1 VVCVLDLVELDE
13 LALEL
18 VAGVD
23 AAGRPLA
30 GASVNEHADPTPWL
44 RGGELLMMD
53 GLELR
58 RSKRHIDAY
67 VDRIV
72 AAGVAALAIGIGENL
87 PFARVPRL
95 LANACE
101 VAGLPLVKVPSTTPF
116 AQVSEAVFSRL
127 TQERFGEAPMMVET
141 QRALTRA
148 AAKPAS
154 SPLVVATL
162 ARLTGLLV
170 MLCDTEAGLL
180 TASPDVAATPPGVV
194 ATIRE
199 MAPRGLHGTAM
210 VPYGDGY
217 LRIEP
222 VGATS
227 LRGFLAYGTEQG
239 GISEFQG
246 AAAGFAV
253 WLLCID
259 LERQHVVRTLQR
271 RPREEAAERLAR
283 GVTPAAAEQL
293 LRSRGIHL
301 DRVKVALAQPPPG
314 DIADAVNRMADL
326 LPEALVGRDRS
337 AVLIIAPADLPDLA
351 ARLAAGA
358 PAWPVGLGG
367 PVQPHQCP
375 ISLRQAQRGVQLAQ
389 QRGGGVLDV
398 MRLASA
404 RILLEGVPAD
414 MLRSYADATLRPVE
428 SADGGELL
436 LRTLAGLAG
445 GLRRGRLR
453 RRGSRRAQAHA
464 PAPAAA
470 HRATHRPAPR
480 QRPRPGG
487 AVARVRGP
495 RPRRHLGLT
504 PSAPHSRVPQTA
516 RLPAISS
523 DHQPRHA
530 STQHA
535 HARRRPWYP
544 GQGSVAEHAWVRSKR
559 CGRGGAGV
567 ECPCRLRQATS

>member
-1 VVCVLDLVELDE
+1 VVCVLDLVALDE

-18 VAGVD
+18 VAGAG

-67 VDRIV
+67 VDRIA

-101 VAGLPLVKVPSTTPF
+101 AAGLPLVKVPSTTPF

-154 SPLVVATL
+154 SPSVVATL

-170 MLCDTEAGLL
+170 MLCDTEAGLI
-180 TASPDVAATPPGVV
+180 TASPDVAATPPVV
-194 ATIRE
+194 IATIRE
-199 MAPRGLHGTAM
+199 MVARGLHGTAM
-210 VPYGDGY
+210 VPSGDGY
-217 LRIEP
+217 IRIQP
-222 VGATS
+222 VGANS
-227 LRGFLAYGTEQG
+227 LRGFLAYGTEHG

-246 AAAGFAV
+246 SAAGFAV
-253 WLLCID
+253 WLLGID
-259 LERQHVVRTLQR
+259 LERQHVVQALQR
-271 RPREEAAERLAR
+271 RPREEAAQRLAR
-283 GVTPAAAEQL
+283 GVTPAAAGQL
-293 LRSRGIHL
+293 LRSQGIHA
-301 DRVKVALAQPPPG
+301 DRVKVALAQPPSG
-314 DIADAVNRMADL
+314 DIADAVNKVADL
-326 LPEALVGRDRS
+326 IPEALAGRDRS
-337 AVLIIAPADLPDLA
+337 AVLIIVPADLPDLA
-351 ARLAAGA
+351 ARLAAGN

-398 MRLASA
+398 MTLASA
-404 RILLEGVPAD
+404 RMLLEGVPAD

-436 LRTLAGLAG
+436 LRTLRAWLAACG
-445 GLRRGRLR
+445 VAD
-453 RRGSRRAQAHA
+453 S
-464 PAPAAA
+464 AAA
-470 HRATHRPAPR
+470 AAGVHRHTLRHRL
-480 QRPRPGG
+480 QRVEQLTG
-487 AVARVRGP
+487 
-495 RPRRHLGLT
+495 RHLDNAHDRGELWL
-504 PSAPHSRVPQTA
+504 AFEA
-516 RLPAISS
+516 RDLA
-523 DHQPRHA
+523 
-530 STQHA
+530 
-535 HARRRPWYP
+535 
-544 GQGSVAEHAWVRSKR
+544 
-559 CGRGGAGV
+559 
-567 ECPCRLRQATS
+567 ATSG

>member
-13 LALEL
+13 LAIEL

-23 AAGRPLA
+23 AADRPLS

-44 RGGELLMMD
+44 RGGELLMFD

-67 VDRIV
+67 VERIV
-72 AAGVAALAIGIGENL
+72 AAGVAALAIGIGDEL
-87 PFARVPRL
+87 PFAGVPRL
-95 LANACE
+95 LTNACE

-116 AQVSEAVFSRL
+116 ALVSEAVYSRL
-127 TQERFGEAPMMVET
+127 TQERFGEAPMLVET

-148 AAKPAS
+148 AARPAS
-154 SPLVVATL
+154 SPSVVTTL

-170 MLCDTEAGLL
+170 MLCDTEASLIA
-180 TASPDVAATPPGVV
+180 ASPGAAATPPVV
-194 ATIRE
+194 SAAMRG
-199 MAPRGLHGTAM
+199 MAPRGMRGTAM
-210 VPYGDGY
+210 VPSGDGY
-217 LRIEP
+217 VRIQP
-222 VGATS
+222 VGADS
-227 LRGFLAYGTEQG
+227 LRGFLAYGTEHG
-239 GISEFQG
+239 SISDFQG
-246 AAAGFAV
+246 SAARFAV
-253 WLLCID
+253 WLLSID
-259 LERQHVVRTLQR
+259 LERQHVVRALQR

-293 LRSRGIHL
+293 LRSRGMHA
-301 DRVKVALAQPPPG
+301 DRVKVALAQPPSG
-314 DIADAVNRMADL
+314 DTADAVSRLADL
-326 LPEALVGRDRS
+326 IPEALVGRDRS

-398 MRLASA
+398 MTLASA

-436 LRTLAGLAG
+436 LRTLRAWLAACG
-445 GLRRGRLR
+445 VAD
-453 RRGSRRAQAHA
+453 S
-464 PAPAAA
+464 AAA
-470 HRATHRPAPR
+470 A
-480 QRPRPGG
+480 
-487 AVARVRGP
+487 
-495 RPRRHLGLT
+495 
-504 PSAPHSRVPQTA
+504 
-516 RLPAISS
+516 
-523 DHQPRHA
+523 
-530 STQHA
+530 
-535 HARRRPWYP
+535 
-544 GQGSVAEHAWVRSKR
+544 
-559 CGRGGAGV
+559 AGV
-567 ECPCRLRQATS
+567 HRHTLRHRLQRVEQLTGRRLDNAHDRGELWLAFEARDLAATSG

>member
-1 VVCVLDLVELDE
+1 MVCVLDLVALDE
-13 LALEL
+13 LAIEL
-18 VAGVD
+18 VAGAG

-44 RGGELLMMD
+44 RGGELLMCD
-53 GLELR
+53 GLELH

-72 AAGVAALAIGIGENL
+72 AAGVAGLAIGIGENL

-116 AQVSEAVFSRL
+116 AHVSEAVFSRL

-154 SPLVVATL
+154 SPSVVVTL

-170 MLCDTEAGLL
+170 MLCDTEAGLV
-180 TASPDVAATPPGVV
+180 TASPDVATAPPVVV
-194 ATIRE
+194 AAMRE
-199 MAPRGLHGTAM
+199 MVPRGLHGTAM
-210 VPYGDGY
+210 APCGDGY
-217 LRIEP
+217 IRIEP

-227 LRGFLAYGTEQG
+227 LRGFLAYGTEHG

-246 AAAGFAV
+246 SAARFAV

-271 RPREEAAERLAR
+271 RPREEAAERLVR

-293 LRSRGIHL
+293 LRSRGIYP
-301 DRVKVALAQPPPG
+301 DRVKVAVALDHQQLQAVENDQALLGALEDPDDAALRAPPAGTTRPT
-314 DIADAVNRMADL
+314 RRSL
-326 LPEALVGRDRS
+326 RRS
-337 AVLIIAPADLPDLA
+337 ARSPRRVQDPTRSVYRTSADPDLKP
-351 ARLAAGA
+351 ARLAAGI

-398 MRLASA
+398 MTLASA

-436 LRTLAGLAG
+436 LRTLRAWLAACG
-445 GLRRGRLR
+445 AAD
-453 RRGSRRAQAHA
+453 S
-464 PAPAAA
+464 AAA
-470 HRATHRPAPR
+470 AAGVHRHTLRHRL
-480 QRPRPGG
+480 QRVEQLTG
-487 AVARVRGP
+487 
-495 RPRRHLGLT
+495 RHLDNAHDRGELWL
-504 PSAPHSRVPQTA
+504 AFEA
-516 RLPAISS
+516 RDLA
-523 DHQPRHA
+523 
-530 STQHA
+530 
-535 HARRRPWYP
+535 
-544 GQGSVAEHAWVRSKR
+544 
-559 CGRGGAGV
+559 
-567 ECPCRLRQATS
+567 ATSG